1 MYYAI
6 EIDEQLKAYYSYD
19 NSKRYKFII
28 LIVPYTQILI
38 KTTVELSTH
47 LYMTM
52 FINWINEISNGL
64 VLKY

>member
-1 MYYAI
+1 MYYAM
-6 EIDEQLKAYYSYD
+6 EMDEQLKAYYNYD

-28 LIVPYTQILI
+28 LIVLYTQILI

-52 FINWINEISNGL
+52 LINWINEISNGL